1 MKPQRLR
8 EHRGCTEI
16 AGLKGQG
23 HALDRSRRQR
33 RLDRL
38 VRACRAFGRF
48 RWCSP
53 LAGNFQPCNNASLIM
68 GEKDFQDL
76 KVLLVEDFEDTR
88 LFMRLELEEQG
99 FIVFEAENG
108 QVAVESAIRENPDVI
123 LMDLTLPLMDGF
135 AATKLIRQNEQLK
148 NVPIIAVTA
157 HQESDFRNDAKASGF
172 DAYVTKPIDV
182 NWLKELIKELATDL
196 RG

>member
-1 MKPQRLR
+1 MP
-8 EHRGCTEI
+8 
-16 AGLKGQG
+16 
-23 HALDRSRRQR
+23 DRNS
-33 RLDRL
+33 
-38 VRACRAFGRF
+38 
-48 RWCSP
+48 
-53 LAGNFQPCNNASLIM
+53 
-68 GEKDFQDL
+68 KDL

-88 LFMRLELEEQG
+88 LFMRLELEDQG

-108 QVAVESAIRENPDVI
+108 ETAVETAIRENPDVI

-157 HQESDFRNDAKASGF
+157 HQEHDFRSDAKASGF

-182 NWLKELIKELATDL
+182 DWLKGLIAGLL
-196 RG
+196 I